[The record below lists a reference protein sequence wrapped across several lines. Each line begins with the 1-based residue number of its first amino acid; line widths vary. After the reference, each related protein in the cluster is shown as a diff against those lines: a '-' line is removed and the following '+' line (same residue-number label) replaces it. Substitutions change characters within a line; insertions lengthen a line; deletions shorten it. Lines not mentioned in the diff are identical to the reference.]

1 MKVKEKHL
9 WIIFILFVVVIILL
23 FFSCEKHQNCYV
35 CTVKTQWFYGD
46 YVVTSERDYP
56 YCDVD
61 KQWIENFEK
70 INTYSDTLTKMVQTA
85 KCK

>member
-1 MKVKEKHL
+1 MKIKERYL
-9 WIIFILFVVVIILL
+9 WIIFILLIIGVVLL
-23 FFSCEKHQNCYV
+23 FSCEKHQDCYV
-35 CTVKTQWFYGD
+35 CTVKTQWFHGD

-61 KQWIENFEK
+61 KHWIEDFEK
-70 INTYSDTLTKMVQTA
+70 INTYSDTLTKMVQTV